1 MSAQHARPPGLSQ
14 AVPEVPGQPAAR
26 PLAGSPRWPG
36 IRAPVGKAQVSV
48 APTPHLQHGGHMRR
62 DKRTLHLAQA
72 DNRGDGQ
79 RRQQGTQ
86 LPLLPRQ
93 VGADAPRSRGAP
105 LAASQ
110 QRGWATITRR
120 PEHSDPQAHG
130 EGRRLAW
137 CAAVH
142 STEASLSGPTDC
154 WAATGTLG
162 DHRTETTPWEAEARG
177 PQGHRD
183 HSPRRGRPG
192 RPSPRPRK
200 GAHPTCTMNVASSF
214 RLRFQ
219 QMMTRIQL
227 QFWVHF

>member
-26 PLAGSPRWPG
+26 PLAGSPRRPG

-48 APTPHLQHGGHMRR
+48 GPTPHLQHGGHMRR

-72 DNRGDGQ
+72 DNRGDSQ

-110 QRGWATITRR
+110 RRGWATITRR
-120 PEHSDPQAHG
+120 PERSNPQAHG

-137 CAAVH
+137 GAAEFTAWWRH
-142 STEASLSGPTDC
+142 CPAPDC
-154 WAATGTLG
+154 WAARGTLG
-162 DHRTETTPWEAEARG
+162 NHRTETTPWEAEARG
-177 PQGHRD
+177 PQGDGD

-192 RPSPRPRK
+192 RPSPQPRK
-200 GAHPTCTMNVASSF
+200 GAHP
-214 RLRFQ
+214 RLHHERGF
-219 QMMTRIQL
+219 
-227 QFWVHF
+227 